1 MTKKEDAISHF
12 DTAQYQKRQY
22 LFGSNTGYD
31 QSEYELLWNKRILY
45 IYLTLQQVNL
55 FHKKLKSF
63 C

>member
-12 DTAQYQKRQY
+12 DTAQHQKRQY
-22 LFGSNTGYD
+22 LFGLNTRYD

-63 C
+63 Y